1 MSQSASCPDCS
12 FSLSL
17 AATRGISIVAKDPAT
32 GESGEVRLYNKSYA
46 VIVGIDRYKNLP
58 ADKQL
63 SNAVRDA
70 QGVAEVLR
78 RNYQFDEIITLT
90 DEQATKERIMRL
102 LTTDLPKKMSNED
115 ALFVF
120 WAGHGNQQKNVDGD
134 LGYLIPYDGSVDAIY
149 RNITMAEIRDTIS
162 KTLPA
167 KHVFYVM
174 DACYSGL
181 LATKRSLDGTTSR
194 DLGYLREITKERVRQ
209 VLTAGSK
216 GQEALDGGPNGH
228 SVFTG
233 RLIEALEAAGDFV
246 TANEIQTILKEKVY
260 QDARARNHN
269 QTPGFGTL
277 YGSGDFVF
285 VPNVRQKVADVAAEV
300 AKLEA
305 EMAELARQEAAARKS
320 QNEVARREAERQRQ
334 IAEAKLKAEKLR
346 QEQLAAEAQRQEQLR
361 REQQQH
367 LAKVQQQEAELAAR
381 RSEEEQRLAALKAE
395 IEAKRQRAPATQSAT
410 IEAAVAEIR
419 RLAQEIDSI
428 EAAFAKEQP
437 VAEKRIVARY
447 AALLAEVKAQEKAAK
462 GKPLVQD
469 MFETAAEFAARKKN
483 ATGFY
488 RERRKELEAQRLSEL
503 TALRQRI
510 DQESRAQTAPLRQEL
525 ATLSNKDYPIDPTS
539 LALHVGRYDIDR
551 GVFPFTLANKSKSAT
566 VQVAMNGTIRL
577 GRDDAKEWYGQL
589 QNGFVRPQV
598 TARPGGKVVQ
608 VALANDVTDELLLTL
623 VDGEFLSARGIRERE
638 RERERERLNQLTGG
652 MEFVFVPGGC
662 YPMGN
667 QFGDGDSAEQLVH
680 EVCVDSF
687 RLGKFEVTQGQWRK
701 VMGSNPSY
709 FKNGDNY
716 PVEQVSWNDVQQ
728 FLRKLN
734 RQTGK
739 TFRLP
744 TEAEWE
750 YACRSGGKI
759 EKYCGGSDVDSLAWY
774 SGNSGSKTHPVAQK
788 QPNGLG
794 LYDMSG
800 NVWEWC
806 QDRYDSVYYGKSPR
820 NNPQGQSK
828 GSNRVNRG
836 GSWNDG
842 PALVRSVN
850 RFRDTPGYRVFN
862 LGFRLAFPARSE
874 R

>member
-115 ALFVF
+115 ALFLF

-216 GQEALDGGPNGH
+216 GQEALDGGANGH

-437 VAEKRIVARY
+437 AAEKRIVARY

-469 MFETAAEFAARKKN
+469 MFETDAEFAARKKN

-551 GVFPFTLANKSKSAT
+551 GVSPFTLANKSKSAT

-598 TARPGGKVVQ
+598 TARPGGQVVQ
-608 VALANDVTDELLLTL
+608 VAFANDVTDELLLTL
-623 VDGEFLSARGIRERE
+623 VDGEFVSVREIRERE
-638 RERERERLNQLTGG
+638 RLVNGEYVLIK
-652 MEFVFVPGGC
+652 GGC
-662 YPMGN
+662 FQMGDT
-667 QFGDGDSAEQLVH
+667 FGDGSDDEKPVH
-680 EVCVDSF
+680 QVCLKDYQM
-687 RLGKFEVTQGQWRK
+687 GKYEVTQAQWQA
-701 VMGSNPSY
+701 VMGNNPAK
-709 FKNGDNY
+709 FADCDAC
-716 PVEQVSWNDVQQ
+716 PVENVSWNDVQD
-728 FLRKLN
+728 FIRTLN
-734 RQTGK
+734 RRTGQ

-750 YACRSGGKI
+750 YACRSGGQR
-759 EKYCGGSDVDSLAWY
+759 EKYCGGDDLGALAWY
-774 SGNSGSKTHPVAQK
+774 SSNGDKKTHPVGRK

-800 NVWEWC
+800 NVWEWV
-806 QDRYDSVYYGKSPR
+806 QDAYHDSYG
-820 NNPQGQSK
+820 GLFSK
-828 GSNRVNRG
+828 APADGSAWAGGSGRVSRG
-836 GSWNDG
+836 GSWGNG
-842 PALVRSVN
+842 PRSVRSAGRYWFN
-850 RFRDTPGYRVFN
+850 PGYRYSL
-862 LGFRLAFPARSE
+862 LGFRLVTQDQ
-874 R
+874 